1 MTTGYEYDMSSR
13 LAHERAA
20 GYLADAETYR
30 SVEYER
36 YYSSLAAFDVWLGNL
51 LLRLGREVRE
61 RAGDASVRILIE
73 RPHGNQRTHA

>member
-51 LLRLGREVRE
+51 LLRSGLQANRGATPALAN
-61 RAGDASVRILIE
+61 RARSA
-73 RPHGNQRTHA
+73 